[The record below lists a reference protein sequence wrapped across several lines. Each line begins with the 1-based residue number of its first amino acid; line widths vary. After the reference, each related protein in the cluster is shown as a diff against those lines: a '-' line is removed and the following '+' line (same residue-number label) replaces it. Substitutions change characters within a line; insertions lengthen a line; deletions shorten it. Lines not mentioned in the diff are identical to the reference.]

1 MSISVV
7 ELYIYETKL
16 LTILKSYYATK
27 DDVKLFASHGRQLRI
42 NISLARKLS
51 CLQYYQL
58 RGKTKLVMVGN
69 LEVKLVNLIVMVA
82 LPARL
87 PQKRK
92 AEGSH
97 TIHPM

>member
-1 MSISVV
+1 MKPSCLAYQNVF
-7 ELYIYETKL
+7 
-16 LTILKSYYATK
+16 YATK

-69 LEVKLVNLIVMVA
+69 LQVKLANFKGIFDDTQSSYA
-82 LPARL
+82 DW
-87 PQKRK
+87 Q
-92 AEGSH
+92 
-97 TIHPM
+97 